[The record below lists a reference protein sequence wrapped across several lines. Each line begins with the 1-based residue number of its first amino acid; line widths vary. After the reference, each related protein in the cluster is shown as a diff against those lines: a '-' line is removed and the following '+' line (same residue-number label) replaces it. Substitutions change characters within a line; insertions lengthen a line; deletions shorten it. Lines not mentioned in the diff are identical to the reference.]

1 MSEAAILSCSVSAQE
16 LPSAPVEI
24 SADAAARNALAAA
37 NDLVS
42 VDSLH
47 ASVELSRAPGG
58 AIVVSGRIIADI
70 VQTCVVSLVPV
81 PAHIDEDFTVR
92 FIAGVRSGAEP
103 ALELV
108 LDPAA
113 PDPPEVL
120 TGPAID
126 VGALVEEHFVLAID
140 PYPRAPGA
148 VLPGAVHDDAPANG
162 DSPFAALAGL
172 VVPAKDRDGK

>member
-1 MSEAAILSCSVSAQE
+1 MSDTAILSLSVSAQE
-16 LPSAPVEI
+16 LPSAPIEI
-24 SADAAARNALAAA
+24 SADAKARAALAAA

-42 VDSLH
+42 VDSLN

-58 AIVVSGRIIADI
+58 AIVVSGHVVADI

-108 LDPAA
+108 LDPAT

-120 TGPAID
+120 TGPGID
-126 VGALVEEHFVLAID
+126 VGALVEEHFILAID

-148 VLPGAVHDDAPANG
+148 VLPGEVHDDAPG
-162 DSPFAALAGL
+162 KSDSPFAALAKL
-172 VVPAKDRDGK
+172 VPPGKDRDRK

>member
-1 MSEAAILSCSVSAQE
+1 MSDAAILSRNVSAQE

-24 SADAAARNALAAA
+24 VADAAARHALAAA

-42 VDSLH
+42 VDSLKG
-47 ASVELSRAPGG
+47 SVELSRAPGG
-58 AIVVSGRIIADI
+58 ALVASGHVVADI
-70 VQTCVVSLVPV
+70 VQTCVISLEPV
-81 PAHIDEDFTVR
+81 PAHIDEHFTVR
-92 FIAGVRSGAEP
+92 YVSGAG
-103 ALELV
+103 ALHNATGEIV

-120 TGPAID
+120 AGPNID

-148 VLPGAVHDDAPANG
+148 RLPEEGRDAAADE
-162 DSPFAALAGL
+162 DSPFAALASLTRRSGDL
-172 VVPAKDRDGK
+172 DPK